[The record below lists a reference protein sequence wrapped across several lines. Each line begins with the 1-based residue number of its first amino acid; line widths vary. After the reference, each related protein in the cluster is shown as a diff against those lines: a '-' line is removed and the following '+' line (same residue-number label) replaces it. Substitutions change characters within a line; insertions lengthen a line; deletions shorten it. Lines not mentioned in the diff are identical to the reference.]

1 MDFGSRP
8 RASGWGVRPFAP
20 RGRTLPALL
29 LALGTLGL
37 PVAATA
43 QGLDL
48 SGEWVLTVESP
59 NGTGERQ
66 VTFVQ
71 DGDALSG
78 EISSSRAAGELTGTV
93 DGDKVTFVAVVQLE
107 GGAFDITYTATV
119 TGDEMEGSVDFGS
132 YGSGSFKG
140 RRVKPA
146 PSSR

>member
-1 MDFGSRP
+1 MKTLAKPLAP
-8 RASGWGVRPFAP
+8 RA
-20 RGRTLPALL
+20 RTLSALL

-37 PVAATA
+37 PPAATA
-43 QGLDL
+43 QGLDV
-48 SGEWVLTVESP
+48 SGDWVLTVESP

-93 DGDKVTFVAVVQLE
+93 GGDEVTFVAVVE
-107 GGAFDITYTATV
+107 MESGPFEITYTATV
-119 TGDEMEGSVDFGS
+119 MDGEMKGTVEFGS
-132 YGSGSFKG
+132 YGSGTFTG
-140 RRVKPA
+140 RRVKSP

>member
-1 MDFGSRP
+1 MKTLVKPLAP
-8 RASGWGVRPFAP
+8 RA
-20 RGRTLPALL
+20 RTLPALL

-48 SGEWVLTVESP
+48 SGEWVLTVVSP

-71 DGDALSG
+71 DGGALSG

-93 DGDKVTFVAVVQLE
+93 DGDEVTFVAVVQME

-119 TGDEMEGSVDFGS
+119 TGDGMEGTVDFGS

-140 RRVKPA
+140 RRVKSA